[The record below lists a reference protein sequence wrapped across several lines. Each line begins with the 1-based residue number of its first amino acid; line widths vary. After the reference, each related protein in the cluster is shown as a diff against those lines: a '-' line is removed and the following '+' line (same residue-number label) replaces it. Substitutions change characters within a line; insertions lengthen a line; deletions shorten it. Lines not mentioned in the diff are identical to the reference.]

1 MARKEIKAA
10 STSRAKADS
19 PVSVKRVHSES
30 TVSRRVKGKNE
41 IQIKIPRMPFDI
53 LDFKKAYRSSSA
65 DRFLVIKTGIAAR
78 RVYDLA
84 TKLNVSQDLMMKRLG
99 LSKSTIS
106 RKVQADQTLTADQ
119 SERVLGMSKLVGL
132 VETIIEESGDP
143 DLAKDFDAAGWLE
156 DWLSQPNPALGGEL
170 PTVYLDTREGQEIL
184 SSLIAQ
190 MQSGAYA

>member
-1 MARKEIKAA
+1 MARKEIRVA
-10 STSRAKADS
+10 SERWAKTKT
-19 PVSVKRVHSES
+19 PVPVKRVSTKSAASE
-30 TVSRRVKGKNE
+30 VKGPEKIQLKNL
-41 IQIKIPRMPFDI
+41 RMPFDI

-65 DRFLVIKTGIAAR
+65 DRFLIIKTGVAAR
-78 RVYDLA
+78 KVYDLA
-84 TKLNVSQDLMMKRLG
+84 TKLNVSQDLIIKRLG

-132 VETIIEESGDP
+132 VETIVEESGD
-143 DLAKDFDAAGWLE
+143 LERSKDFDAAAWLE
-156 DWLSQPNPALGGEL
+156 NWLSQPNPALGGEL
-170 PTVYLDTREGQEIL
+170 PTMYLDTREGQEIL